1 MKRRILVID
10 SNAGNYGTAK
20 KILTSEGR
28 DIFFLDN
35 IQDAVSMLAA
45 EPCDIVIVNENISG
59 SNSHEILSFKSSS
72 GSIFQVIVFS
82 AYGTVEKENEILAL
96 GAAEYLTRDGY
107 DHSLERS
114 VRNQIE
120 FIDLRE
126 KSEKLEK
133 ILAEPYSFSNI
144 VGASGSMKKVFELI
158 RKVAPS
164 GANILIQG
172 ESGTGKELVAK
183 AIHFNS
189 LRRAGVFV
197 AVNCAAVP
205 RELMESEFFGHI
217 RGSFTGA
224 DRDKTGLF
232 EAASGGSI
240 LLDEISEI
248 PFDLQSKLLRTIHE
262 REIKPVGS
270 ARSVPLDI
278 RLISATNRNLE
289 TEVGEGRFREDLYFR
304 LNTIVINLPPLRER
318 KEDIPSLVEHFLK
331 IYTSK
336 TGRRTASVSR
346 EAMRK
351 ILDYHWPGN
360 VRELENAIERAAI
373 LSDESELD
381 DHCFSFSRQPESER
395 PLMPERI
402 EAGLFSLD
410 YNSARRII
418 SDRFA
423 QEYFRNLLQNQN
435 WNISRASVKAGIKR
449 QSLHQIIKRLKIVKE

>member
-1 MKRRILVID
+1 MKRRILVLD
-10 SNAGNYGTAK
+10 NNAGNYGPAK
-20 KILTSEGR
+20 KILAGEGK

-35 IQDAVSMLAA
+35 VRDAVSMLSA
-45 EPCDIVIVNENISG
+45 EHCDIVIVNEGMSG
-59 SNSHEILSFKSSS
+59 SNSREILSFKSSS
-72 GSIFQVIVFS
+72 GGIFQVIVFS
-82 AYGTVEKENEILAL
+82 AYGTAEKENEILAL
-96 GAAEYLTRDGY
+96 GAAEYLIRDGY

-120 FIDLRE
+120 YIDLRE
-126 KSEKLEK
+126 KSEKLER

-144 VGASGSMKKVFELI
+144 IGASDSMKKVFELI

-217 RGSFTGA
+217 KGSFTGA

-289 TEVGEGRFREDLYFR
+289 TEVRERRFREDLYFR
-304 LNTIVINLPPLRER
+304 LNTIVINLQPLRER
-318 KEDIPSLVEHFLK
+318 KEDIPPLVEHFLK
-331 IYTSK
+331 IYSSK
-336 TGRRTASVSR
+336 TGRRAASVSR

-360 VRELENAIERAAI
+360 VRELENAIERAVI
-373 LSDESELD
+373 LSDENELD
-381 DHCFSFSRQPESER
+381 DRCFSFNRQPESER
-395 PLMPERI
+395 PPMPERI
-402 EAGLFSLD
+402 EAGLFNLD

-423 QEYFRNLLQNQN
+423 QEYFRNLLQSQN
-435 WNISRASVKAGIKR
+435 WNISRAAVKAGIKR
-449 QSLHQIIKRLKIVKE
+449 QSLHQIIKRLGITKE